1 MRNQSWKSVAAL
13 ALIAAAYYAAYAHAQ
28 AQADTKAAAVM
39 AGVREVLGGEQKM
52 AGMKSL
58 SLRADYRREMSAPA
72 GGGGGMTF
80 VMMGGPGSTSGGQQT
95 TGKIEID
102 LDLPDK
108 YLRTD
113 VGSAAFGMT
122 RTEGFEAARPFLEVA
137 PNSPGM
143 RIQADN
149 PAADPTRAKAA
160 LKRSQSDLARL
171 LLGLTGG
178 TQPGFA
184 VTYAYGGQAE
194 SPDGKA
200 DIIDVTGPD
209 DFKVRLF
216 VDSETH
222 LPLMLTYME
231 PESRVVMRTMTRE
244 GAGGRG
250 SGAGPI
256 VRPGGAAGASTA
268 TGAAAPAGASAAAT
282 TPAGAPH
289 AGTAAAG
296 GAAMAG
302 LTPAEREEIE
312 KQMKEAEATPPK
324 LVEYRLF
331 FSDYRKVD
339 GVSLPHRIARGLG
352 AKTTEEWDITS
363 YKVNPSFKVDRFK
376 AGS

>member
-1 MRNQSWKSVAAL
+1 MAAL

-39 AGVREVLGGEQKM
+39 ADVRKALGGEQKI
-52 AGMKSL
+52 AGMKGL

-80 VMMGGPGSTSGGQQT
+80 VMMGGAGATSGGQQT

-143 RIQADN
+143 RIQVDN
-149 PAADPTRAKAA
+149 PASDPTRAKAA
-160 LKRSQSDLARL
+160 LKRSQTDLARL

-222 LPLMLTYME
+222 LPLMLSYME
-231 PESRVVMRTMTRE
+231 PEPRVVMRTMTRD

-250 SGAGPI
+250 SGAAPI
-256 VRPGGAAGASTA
+256 VVPGGAAGASTA
-268 TGAAAPAGASAAAT
+268 PGAAAPAAARHPRAR
-282 TPAGAPH
+282 PH
-289 AGTAAAG
+289 QRPLLPRARHMPRG
-296 GAAMAG
+296 GPAMAG
-302 LTPAEREEIE
+302 LTPAQREEIE

-363 YKVNPSFKVDRFK
+363 YKVNPSFKADRFK
-376 AGS
+376 VGS

>member
-1 MRNQSWKSVAAL
+1 
-13 ALIAAAYYAAYAHAQ
+13 
-28 AQADTKAAAVM
+28 
-39 AGVREVLGGEQKM
+39 
-52 AGMKSL
+52 
-58 SLRADYRREMSAPA
+58 MSAPA
-72 GGGGGMTF
+72 GGGGMTF
-80 VMMGGPGSTSGGQQT
+80 VMMGGGGSTSGGQQT

-102 LDLPDK
+102 LDLPDRF
-108 YLRTD
+108 LRTD
-113 VGSAAFGMT
+113 VGSAAFGLT
-122 RTEGFEAARPFLEVA
+122 RTEGFEATRPFLEVA

-143 RIQADN
+143 RIQVDN
-149 PAADPTRAKAA
+149 PASDPTRAKAA
-160 LKRSQSDLARL
+160 LRRSQTDLARL

-209 DFKVRLF
+209 DFKLRLF

-222 LPLMLTYME
+222 LPLMLSYME
-231 PESRVVMRTMTRE
+231 PEPRVVMRTMTRE

-250 SGAGPI
+250 SGAAP
-256 VRPGGAAGASTA
+256 
-268 TGAAAPAGASAAAT
+268 AAPPPAS
-282 TPAGAPH
+282 APH
-289 AGTAAAG
+289 AGGTAASG
-296 GAAMAG
+296 PAMAG
-302 LTPAEREEIE
+302 LTPAQREEIE

-363 YKVNPSFKVDRFK
+363 YKVNPSFKADRFK
-376 AGS
+376 VGS

>member
-1 MRNQSWKSVAAL
+1 MRTQSWKSVAAL

-28 AQADTKAAAVM
+28 ARADAKAAAVM
-39 AGVREVLGGEQKM
+39 ADVRKALGGEQKI
-52 AGMKSL
+52 AGMKGL

-72 GGGGGMTF
+72 GGGGMTF
-80 VMMGGPGSTSGGQQT
+80 VMMGGGGSTSGGQQT

-102 LDLPDK
+102 LDLPDRF
-108 YLRTD
+108 LRTD
-113 VGSAAFGMT
+113 VGSAAFGLT
-122 RTEGFEAARPFLEVA
+122 RTEGFEATRPFLEVA

-143 RIQADN
+143 RIQVDN
-149 PAADPTRAKAA
+149 PASDPARAKAA
-160 LKRSQSDLARL
+160 LKRSQTDLARL

-209 DFKVRLF
+209 DSKLRLF
-216 VDSETH
+216 IDSETH
-222 LPLMLTYME
+222 LPLMLSYME
-231 PESRVVMRTMTRE
+231 PEPRVVMRTMTRE

-250 SGAGPI
+250 SGA
-256 VRPGGAAGASTA
+256 
-268 TGAAAPAGASAAAT
+268 ASAAPP
-282 TPAGAPH
+282 PASAPH
-289 AGTAAAG
+289 AGGTAASG
-296 GAAMAG
+296 PAMAG
-302 LTPAEREEIE
+302 LTPAQREEIE
-312 KQMKEAEATPPK
+312 KQMKEAEGTPPK

-363 YKVNPSFKVDRFK
+363 YKVNPSFKADRFK
-376 AGS
+376 VGS